1 MNDNEKNMDQMDQ
14 EEPGLE
20 LENEDLEMPDDDFD
34 PAEIEMM
41 DDDPADASVSIGF
54 PTRSFAAGEVIFK
67 EGDAGDEAY
76 LILNGQVK
84 ITRKYKKKRI
94 LVNQLGKDQI
104 FGEMAIITGDSRAAT
119 AEAEEPTELFIITE
133 QRLNENLSQNLAI
146 VKNLIDQLIQRL
158 KHVMKQQ
165 STALSKIE
173 QFLAREKKVKALQ
186 ARAEE
191 YAGSAASEDMDE
203 TLADLLQKI
212 REL

>member
-1 MNDNEKNMDQMDQ
+1 MNENNHDINP

-20 LENEDLEMPDDDFD
+20 LENEDLDMPDDDFD
-34 PAEIEMM
+34 PADIEVM
-41 DDDPADASVSIGF
+41 DDDPADASASIGF

-84 ITRKYKKKRI
+84 ITRKYKKKRL

-104 FGEMAIITGDSRAAT
+104 FGEMAIITGDPRAAT

-165 STALSKIE
+165 SAALSKIE
-173 QFLAREKKVKALQ
+173 QFLARDKKVKVLQ

-191 YAGSAASEDMDE
+191 YAGSASSEDMDE
-203 TLADLLQKI
+203 ALADLLQKI

>member
-1 MNDNEKNMDQMDQ
+1 MGDEQRGLEQ
-14 EEPGLE
+14 EESGLE
-20 LENEDLEMPDDDFD
+20 LENEDLEAPDMEID
-34 PAEIEMM
+34 PADLEVM
-41 DDDPADASVSIGF
+41 DDDPAEASASVGF
-54 PTRSFAAGEVIFK
+54 PTRSFAAGEVIFQ

-104 FGEMAIITGDSRAAT
+104 FGEMAIITGDPRTAT

-173 QFLAREKKVKALQ
+173 QLLARDKKVRALQ
-186 ARAEE
+186 ARAEK
-191 YAGSAASEDMDE
+191 YAGSAASEDMDAA
-203 TLADLLQKI
+203 LADLLQKI

>member
-1 MNDNEKNMDQMDQ
+1 MNENNHDINL

-20 LENEDLEMPDDDFD
+20 LENGDLDMPDDDFD
-34 PAEIEMM
+34 PADIEVM
-41 DDDPADASVSIGF
+41 DDDPADASASIGF

-84 ITRKYKKKRI
+84 ITRKYKKKRL

-104 FGEMAIITGDSRAAT
+104 FGEMAIITGDPRAAT

-165 STALSKIE
+165 SAALSKIE
-173 QFLAREKKVKALQ
+173 QFLARDKKVKVLQ

-191 YAGSAASEDMDE
+191 YAGSASSEDMDE
-203 TLADLLQKI
+203 ALADLLQKI